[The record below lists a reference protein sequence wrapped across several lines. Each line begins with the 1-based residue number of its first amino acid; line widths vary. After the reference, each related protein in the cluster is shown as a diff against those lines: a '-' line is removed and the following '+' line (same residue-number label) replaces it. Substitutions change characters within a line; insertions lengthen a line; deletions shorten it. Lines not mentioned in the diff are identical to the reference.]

1 MELARAEHRA
11 QCVPA
16 SFDSRLFNNIC
27 QLQPAI
33 STSKEANQAQYFG
46 GCCWRKCL
54 IRYFNILFS
63 HSIKEF
69 QDLDE
74 MISQYQKFANNNDL
88 STILSSGLASYY
100 LV

>member
-1 MELARAEHRA
+1 ME
-11 QCVPA
+11 VA
-16 SFDSRLFNNIC
+16 SVASVYLLHLRGDCLIISASPG
-27 QLQPAI
+27 QLSQHQ
-33 STSKEANQAQYFG
+33 KEANQAEYFG